1 MTAMKVTGQ
10 GTAARDESLMGL
22 PRREVGQCAHDT
34 VFARIL
40 QLAAAARP
48 YPYHKVSALFCFRLQ
63 AIGLLQKD
71 VHHERCIAAVFKK
84 EFQRGTAFRS
94 ASDASGTSKR
104 AAPAFQLRKRYP
116 ALACSDCQ

>member
-22 PRREVGQCAHDT
+22 PRLEVGQCAHYT

-40 QLAAAARP
+40 QLQLAAAARL
-48 YPYHKVSALFCFRLQ
+48 YRYHKVSALFSLRQQ
-63 AIGLLQKD
+63 AIGLLQKH

-84 EFQRGTAFRS
+84 EFQRSTAF
-94 ASDASGTSKR
+94 K
-104 AAPAFQLRKRYP
+104 L
-116 ALACSDCQ
+116 ALADDNVLRATHILQERFRCMRNQ